1 MQSMTPSSQYLQAL
15 REGSHQ
21 PDDVQ
26 RDAVSRLDAIYQ
38 QLVARPEPQSSPAG
52 GLRATFSKLL
62 GKKEAPAAAPPV
74 RGLYMLS
81 LIHISEPTRH
91 SAISRMPSSA

>member
-38 QLVARPEPQSSPAG
+38 QLVARPEPQSSRRRPAG
-52 GLRATFSKLL
+52 NFQQAAGQ
-62 GKKEAPAAAPPV
+62 KEAPAAAPPV
-74 RGLYMLS
+74 RGLYMWGGVGRGKTADGHVL
-81 LIHISEPTRH
+81 SEP
-91 SAISRMPSSA
+91 SGQP